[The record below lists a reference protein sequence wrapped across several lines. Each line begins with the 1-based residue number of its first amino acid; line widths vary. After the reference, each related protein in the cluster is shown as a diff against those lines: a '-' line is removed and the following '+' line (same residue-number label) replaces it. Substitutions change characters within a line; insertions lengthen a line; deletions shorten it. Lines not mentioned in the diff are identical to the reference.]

1 MNMQNDKYRA
11 YVAVKTEP
19 RTTKETFRKL
29 SDTRCVKQAHM
40 VAGCHDILLLL
51 EGGTQKELFDTV
63 LGEIR
68 SYPGIVR
75 TETWP
80 VFE

>member
-1 MNMQNDKYRA
+1 MQNNNCRA

-19 RTTKETFRKL
+19 RTTKEAFRKL
-29 SDTRCVKQAHM
+29 SDTRCVKQAHT
-40 VAGCHDILLLL
+40 VAGRYDILLLL
-51 EGGTQKELFDTV
+51 EAGTQKELFDTV

-68 SYPGIVR
+68 SYPGIVH